1 MVFLRSGFSASQG
14 PPLVMIV
21 WPSVQRRLEA
31 GIAQLALPLSSL
43 HSSALNW
50 SQARQNYFK
59 WLGRKGEP

>member
-31 GIAQLALPLSSL
+31 GSPVGPSPLLPALQCSQLVSGKAKLL
-43 HSSALNW
+43 
-50 SQARQNYFK
+50 
-59 WLGRKGEP
+59 